1 MRTVY
6 PVFIKNIDNKYY
18 SIYLP
23 DFDTH
28 TSTEYLD
35 LWKEN
40 DCKKYETLKEK
51 IKALAK
57 K

>member
-1 MRTVY
+1 MGEE
-6 PVFIKNIDNKYY
+6 IMLQNELLEKYIINY
-18 SIYLP
+18 TLMEVLMVIEEL
-23 DFDTH
+23 
-28 TSTEYLD
+28 EK
-35 LWKEN
+35 KEN

>member
-1 MRTVY
+1 MV
-6 PVFIKNIDNKYY
+6 IEELEK
-18 SIYLP
+18 
-23 DFDTH
+23 
-28 TSTEYLD
+28 
-35 LWKEN
+35 KEN